1 MKSISNPWRNA
12 NQGISRAALHNTG
25 LISIW
30 KPLTLWL
37 ICVTSGKRVN
47 FSFQWLSRFVG
58 DAETASLASSYSLN
72 FLGIWEFQ
80 EDSGTGIIPTSAPQ
94 GWHSLHLAS
103 LWQDQWRLPSLRFCW
118 HVAKSPGPAIC
129 SDHSL
134 VLFLGWVPVA
144 FCVASA
150 DFGNCY
156 INYLWTT
163 QAVDVDKFG
172 LLAMQLLIPADSSV
186 DLYHLD
192 YTISGI
198 LLWVAVWRSV
208 DFITTKDSALSFR
221 CRDQA
226 ICEPSAHRQRS
237 FRHKTQHNIHRGEY
251 TLAVCVIVIL
261 FGHNRFWHWF

>member
-1 MKSISNPWRNA
+1 MPHGTWA
-12 NQGISRAALHNTG
+12 
-25 LISIW
+25 W
-30 KPLTLWL
+30 KAVGS
-37 ICVTSGKRVN
+37 VTSGKWVN
-47 FSFQWLSRFVG
+47 YSFQWLSRFVG
-58 DAETASLASSYSLN
+58 DAETASLASSHSLN

-80 EDSGTGIIPTSAPQ
+80 EDPGTGIIPASAPQ

-156 INYLWTT
+156 IIYLWTT

-226 ICEPSAHRQRS
+226 IWCTVSQVPTGRGH
-237 FRHKTQHNIHRGEY
+237 FVTKHNTTFTGVSTHW
-251 TLAVCVIVIL
+251 L
-261 FGHNRFWHWF
+261 FV